1 MFDRDQ
7 FISVEGGL
15 LSQISVEALAETG
28 MLQQTTRDWDKS
40 VEVKQQVIDYFSRT
54 PALQKSIKLTRRKFC
69 TIQAVPD
76 SKI

>member
-1 MFDRDQ
+1 MFDRDR

-15 LSQISVEALAETG
+15 LWQIPVEALAETG

-54 PALQKSIKLTRRKFC
+54 LALQINIEITHRKFG
-69 TIQAVPD
+69 TR
-76 SKI
+76 